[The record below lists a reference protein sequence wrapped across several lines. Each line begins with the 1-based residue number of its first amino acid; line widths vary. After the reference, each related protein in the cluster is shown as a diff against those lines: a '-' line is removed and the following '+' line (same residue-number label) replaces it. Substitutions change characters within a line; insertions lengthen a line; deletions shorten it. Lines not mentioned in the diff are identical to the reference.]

1 MGIFK
6 KLFTKEVSPKT
17 SPFERREAIVVPFIP
32 VDAPKAVSQLNAGA
46 SLRERIEAALNE
58 VRPYLNYDGG
68 DVELVN
74 VKDDGTVEMHFVGA
88 CHGCPSS
95 AMTLKLGIEQTLKE
109 RIPEVKEVVAV

>member
-6 KLFTKEVSPKT
+6 KLFSKAAPIT
-17 SPFERREAIVVPFIP
+17 SPFDRREAIVVPFIP
-32 VDAPKAVSQLNAGA
+32 VDALKGQSKLNGDAT
-46 SLRERIEAALNE
+46 LRERIEAALID

-68 DVELVN
+68 DIELVN
-74 VKDDGTVEMHFVGA
+74 VRDDGTVEMHFVGA

-95 AMTLKLGIEQTLKE
+95 AMTLKHGIEQTLKE

>member
-6 KLFTKEVSPKT
+6 KLFTREPAKT

-32 VDAPKAVSQLNAGA
+32 VDPPKGQLLNDDA

-58 VRPYLNYDGG
+58 VRPYLNFDGG
-68 DVELVN
+68 DIELVN
-74 VKDDGTVEMHFVGA
+74 VSDDGIVEMHFVGA

>member
-6 KLFTKEVSPKT
+6 KLFSKEAPKE
-17 SPFERREAIVVPFIP
+17 SPFERRQAIVVPFIP
-32 VDAPKAVSQLNAGA
+32 VEAPKGRSRPNGDA
-46 SLRERIEAALNE
+46 SLRERIEEALND
-58 VRPYLNYDGG
+58 VRPYLNTDGG
-68 DVELVN
+68 DIELVN
-74 VKDDGTVEMHFVGA
+74 VSDDGIVEMHFVGA